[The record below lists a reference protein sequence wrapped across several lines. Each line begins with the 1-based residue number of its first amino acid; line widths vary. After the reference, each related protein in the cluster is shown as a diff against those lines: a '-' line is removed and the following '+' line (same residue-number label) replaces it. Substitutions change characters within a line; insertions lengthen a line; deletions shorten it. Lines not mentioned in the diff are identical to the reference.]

1 MQAFVT
7 YNCEDM
13 SKKRQ
18 SLLES
23 IATTIADYRQSDIT
37 AINSDHVEQ
46 WVNQF
51 GRFGFDKDA
60 QIIILEQMN
69 CILDKYY
76 ISRIKAQD
84 FLTKVLTSQK
94 LFGNNPAAMI
104 CNVKFLQIQT
114 VGSSQNDLL
123 RLSDQIIQNEY
134 KLTLKN
140 CGQSPVAY
148 IYLDDCLFSGNRVR
162 RDIGAWL
169 PNAVKGTTLHLI
181 FFAHHTDGYEYSKKI
196 IEQQA
201 QPYNI
206 TVRFWRQHE
215 FHNRRWKPQKFDCF
229 WANEYLEDEFINKYI
244 QVVNERRNKV
254 NKSLPP
260 LFRPN
265 DMPTEDNIFSSA
277 NARKIIDSAFLKV
290 GSYIVSLPKNPNS
303 SMRPLGYD
311 YLETLGFG
319 AFFVTYRNI
328 ANNCPL
334 ALWWVI

>member
-1 MQAFVT
+1 MQAFVI

-23 IATTIADYRQSDIT
+23 IATTIADYRQSEIT

-76 ISRIKAQD
+76 ISRIKAQE

-94 LFGNNPAAMI
+94 LFGNNPAAI
-104 CNVKFLQIQT
+104 IRNIKFLQIQT

-123 RLSDQIIQNEY
+123 SLSDQIIQNEY

-148 IYLDDCLFSGNRVR
+148 VYLDDCLFSGNRVR

-181 FFAHHTDGYEYSKKI
+181 FFA
-196 IEQQA
+196 
-201 QPYNI
+201 
-206 TVRFWRQHE
+206 TVIR
-215 FHNRRWKPQKFDCF
+215 
-229 WANEYLEDEFINKYI
+229 
-244 QVVNERRNKV
+244 
-254 NKSLPP
+254 
-260 LFRPN
+260 LF
-265 DMPTEDNIFSSA
+265 
-277 NARKIIDSAFLKV
+277 
-290 GSYIVSLPKNPNS
+290 
-303 SMRPLGYD
+303 
-311 YLETLGFG
+311 
-319 AFFVTYRNI
+319 
-328 ANNCPL
+328 
-334 ALWWVI
+334 